1 MQYDSCPYKKRRF
14 NHRHIQREDRMKTQG
29 EDGHVQAK
37 GRGHGRG
44 QHGQHSDPEP
54 LASRL

>member
-1 MQYDSCPYKKRRF
+1 MPLEEEKFD
-14 NHRHIQREDRMKTQG
+14 HRHIQREDLMKTQG

-37 GRGHGRG
+37 GRGHRRD
-44 QHGQHSDPEP
+44 QHGQHSDLEL

>member
-1 MQYDSCPYKKRRF
+1 MQYDSCLCKKKF
-14 NHRHIQREDRMKTQG
+14 DHRHIQREDHVQTQG

-37 GRGHGRG
+37 GRARRRD
-44 QHGQHSDPEP
+44 QHGQHSDLEL